1 MPGQLGKVAMLLQI
15 CQCPLDRAAGE
26 IEVSGYGLDAGP
38 TASGAAGAVFEVH
51 INRNRAVRQKGIRID
66 GIEVTHGVSS

>member
-1 MPGQLGKVAMLLQI
+1 MLLQV

-38 TASGAAGAVFEVH
+38 AASRAAGAVFEVH
-51 INRNRAVRQKGIRID
+51 INRNCAVWQKGIRID

>member
-26 IEVSGYGLDAGP
+26 VEVFGYGLDAGP

>member
-1 MPGQLGKVAMLLQI
+1 MLLQI

-26 IEVSGYGLDAGP
+26 IEVFGDGLDARP
-38 TASGAAGAVFEVH
+38 TASCAAGTVFEVH
-51 INRNRAVRQKGIRID
+51 INGNCAVRQKGIRID

>member
-1 MPGQLGKVAMLLQI
+1 MLFQI
-15 CQCPLDRAAGE
+15 RQCPFDRAAGE
-26 IEVSGYGLDAGP
+26 AEVFGYGLDAGP